1 MNRIEFYQMIG
12 TGIRRYLPMGYQ
24 EYQVHIKEA
33 EISEKKNALLVLEK
47 EGVKNMPVMSLEP
60 YLDRVEAGM
69 DEDVALVDIAVDYA
83 KIPATCSRKPSRVR
97 AETRRCGNTADRE
110 KNGVKIINGF
120 K

>member
-83 KIPATCSRKPSRVR
+83 KMRCCSQPVPVGKVLIFPEILCPR
-97 AETRRCGNTADRE
+97 
-110 KNGVKIINGF
+110 
-120 K
+120 